1 MEDSLTPVYVVTYA
15 VAIPKI
21 YNGVIGSFSSVF
33 AAKKF
38 KERAELA
45 LKNSGL
51 EGSVEMSVCIPG
63 DTQDLNKFF
72 EEFEGE

>member
-1 MEDSLTPVYVVTYA
+1 MTPIYAVTYA
-15 VAIPKI
+15 VADPKLHT
-21 YNGVIGSFSSVF
+21 GVLGSFSSVF
-33 AAKKF
+33 AAKKY
-38 KERAELA
+38 KENAEIA

-51 EGSVEMSVCIPG
+51 EGKVNMSVCIPG

>member
-1 MEDSLTPVYVVTYA
+1 MTPLYAVTYA
-15 VAIPKI
+15 VADPILHC
-21 YNGVIGSFSSVF
+21 GVLGSFSSVF

-38 KERAELA
+38 KERAEIA

-51 EGSVEMSVCIPG
+51 EGKVNMNVCIPG

-72 EEFEGE
+72 EEF

>member
-1 MEDSLTPVYVVTYA
+1 VL
-15 VAIPKI
+15 
-21 YNGVIGSFSSVF
+21 GSFSSIF

-38 KERAELA
+38 KERAEMA

-51 EGSVEMSVCIPG
+51 EGKLEMSVCIPG

-72 EEFEGE
+72 DEF

>member
-1 MEDSLTPVYVVTYA
+1 MSPLYTVIYA
-15 VAIPKI
+15 VTDPKLHC
-21 YNGVIGSFSSVF
+21 GVLGSFSSIF

-38 KERAELA
+38 KERAEMA

-51 EGSVEMSVCIPG
+51 EGKLEMSVCIPG

-72 EEFEGE
+72 DEF